1 MKITK
6 KDNTDEN
13 IRYFQEITAEDLVEL
28 DISAAGGADMTPQ
41 ERCISYQDNTHICQL
56 INIANYR

>member
-1 MKITK
+1 MNIIKT
-6 KDNTDEN
+6 DNTDEN

-41 ERCISYQDNTHICQL
+41 HKLSG
-56 INIANYR
+56 